1 MVSIVKVVKSLKWSH
16 SDIKQVSRPMKPG
29 FTKVVLDWLYEV
41 YISKL
46 DFFRRGE
53 VVSNP

>member
-1 MVSIVKVVKSLKWSH
+1 MVSTVKEVKSLKWSH
-16 SDIKQVSRPMKPG
+16 SDIKPVSRPMKPG

-46 DFFRRGE
+46 DSQKNGL
-53 VVSNP
+53 

>member
-1 MVSIVKVVKSLKWSH
+1 VVSTVKVVKSLKWSH
-16 SDIKQVSRPMKPG
+16 SDIKPVSRPMKPG

-46 DFFRRGE
+46 DSQKTGL
-53 VVSNP
+53 